1 MSLKQWHKH
10 DPVVED
16 DFSLAYSRISRRSST
31 AGEDD
36 IDFLQDARNETR
48 PSSKSRMDTGVPLD
62 QESDAVDPAMWQMW
76 QEKEGD
82 EDGSGDIAMLC
93 GDLDYDK
100 NCVDSRREFHADPQE
115 GWVMLKSSDLPA
127 WAGAPRRIRPR
138 L

>member
-10 DPVVED
+10 DPVID
-16 DFSLAYSRISRRSST
+16 DAFSLAHSRINVRPATSAT
-31 AGEDD
+31 EDSAF
-36 IDFLQDARNETR
+36 IQDTTQNLGSR
-48 PSSKSRMDTGVPLD
+48 PSSRSRSDPTGYEQTEEDLD
-62 QESDAVDPAMWQMW
+62 PSMWQMW

-100 NCVDSRREFHADPQE
+100 NCIDSRREFHSDPRE

-127 WAGAPRRIRPR
+127 WAGT